1 MKWQAADHA
10 VIGMMLANKMSARQ
24 IAEHFDVTRNA
35 VIGVVHRS
43 KALSAI
49 GFAQVFRGVPKVLV
63 VAPKPHVSKP
73 KPAPVKVLPPRF
85 IPLMELKR
93 GECKWPVN
101 DAARGETHLFC
112 GNPAELDKPYCRIHA
127 PLGLGKGTPSE
138 RNASAQLKR
147 VFRLSPDQ
155 RQGPAA

>member
-1 MKWQAADHA
+1 MKWQAADHT
-10 VIGMMLANKMSARQ
+10 VIGTMLAKKMSARQ

-49 GFAQVFRGVPKVLV
+49 GFAQVFRGVPKALV
-63 VAPKPHVSKP
+63 GSPKPHVSKP
-73 KPAPVKVLPPRF
+73 KSAPIKVLSPRF
-85 IPLMELKR
+85 IPLMDLKR

-101 DAARGETHLFC
+101 HAARGETHLFC
-112 GNPAELDKPYCRIHA
+112 GNSAEFDKPYCRTHA

-138 RNASAQLKR
+138 RNASAELKR
-147 VFRLSPDQ
+147 SYRLSADQ
-155 RQGPAA
+155 RQGNAP